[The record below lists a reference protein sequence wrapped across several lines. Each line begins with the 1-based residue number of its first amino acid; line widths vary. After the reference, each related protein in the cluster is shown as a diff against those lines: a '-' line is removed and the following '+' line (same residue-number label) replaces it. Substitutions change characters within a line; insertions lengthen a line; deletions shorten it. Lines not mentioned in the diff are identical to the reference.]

1 MDIPLGTS
9 SSFWYTISDAV
20 NVQESHTNRI
30 SESWRRFPFVARSAR
45 VAPKN
50 WVSSPQSISK
60 FTLTLSP
67 SWFHFAGKYTLIWA
81 NTTRACK
88 ISQTSVVSVVYKRNL
103 RSVLWSPRRREKSEI
118 CANNTFN
125 KHQHHQGTK
134 TTNIWRIVC
143 PLYRGYEIVWMK
155 EVIMLTFSQRIKE
168 WNVCDDPW
176 NWLPSDF
183 KHEMFSNF
191 RVLQFYNLSTD
202 WRFSWARR
210 HFAPRT
216 FCPTDKMPQDKMPQ
230 GHFAPGH
237 FAPNR
242 TKFWK
247 VDILPQL

>member
-1 MDIPLGTS
+1 MS
-9 SSFWYTISDAV
+9 
-20 NVQESHTNRI
+20 VQESHTNRI

-50 WVSSPQSISK
+50 WVSLPQSISK
-60 FTLTLSP
+60 CTLTLSP

-81 NTTRACK
+81 NTTQAYK
-88 ISQTSVVSVVYKRNL
+88 TSQTSVVSVVYKRNL

-183 KHEMFSNF
+183 IHEMFSNF

-202 WRFSWARR
+202 WRFSCGDTLYPWSHNKRMFLLMRSLCAKK
-210 HFAPRT
+210 T
-216 FCPTDKMPQDKMPQ
+216 FSI
-230 GHFAPGH
+230 
-237 FAPNR
+237 
-242 TKFWK
+242 
-247 VDILPQL
+247 ILQ

>member
-1 MDIPLGTS
+1 MQWTCR
-9 SSFWYTISDAV
+9 
-20 NVQESHTNRI
+20 SHTQIEFLEVEDVSLSWQGLQGLHPRI
-30 SESWRRFPFVARSAR
+30 GSACHNPFQNAL
-45 VAPKN
+45 
-50 WVSSPQSISK
+50 
-60 FTLTLSP
+60 LTLSR

-81 NTTRACK
+81 NTTQAYK
-88 ISQTSVVSVVYKRNL
+88 TSQTSVVSVVYKRNL

-183 KHEMFSNF
+183 IHEMFSNF

-202 WRFSWARR
+202 WRFSCGDTLYPWSHNKRMFLLMRSLCAKK
-210 HFAPRT
+210 T
-216 FCPTDKMPQDKMPQ
+216 FSI
-230 GHFAPGH
+230 
-237 FAPNR
+237 
-242 TKFWK
+242 
-247 VDILPQL
+247 ILQ